1 MEIRYQVAAAVTFL
15 LAGMGL
21 GALLA
26 LIVLLVNASRLL
38 RV

>member
-1 MEIRYQVAAAVTFL
+1 MQFRFEAAAAVTFL

-26 LIVLLVNASRLL
+26 LIVLLLNTSRLL